1 MTSNSS
7 FENPSGNFWQQLF
20 KQSPPEDKTAA
31 AQARNSQFK
40 LGNFWARALLGGT
53 ALFVCAASYGSY
65 QTMRNLLLENLQNQ
79 AFLEVQLG
87 VDEIDSW
94 LSNHKASMA
103 ASANNPV
110 FRTMDWAQIEP
121 YLSGEEQRL
130 SEFMY
135 FGMIDTEGLL
145 YTTLPDQPKGEI
157 DLSDRT
163 HVKGALSGQNSL
175 SDPLIAR
182 IPAGKRVVAYAIPVW
197 SGQSQGDQPLGEVI
211 GMMNGVIGIDMIIDV
226 INGLEY
232 GNNSYAFALNS
243 KGEAIVHPNSA
254 LMSTIETPAPSLIKS
269 DDPGLATVALQ
280 MTNGQQGLEL
290 VEIDGVQKY
299 VSYAPLMEAD
309 WSIALVIP
317 RRNIEAQL
325 RPLDL
330 MALIVVGLTG
340 TMIAVLWQVQ
350 SFEQQ
355 QLKRSKA
362 AADKA
367 NQAKSEF
374 LANMSHELRTPL
386 NGILGYAQI
395 LGRSRSWGE
404 KESQGVNVIHQCA
417 THLLTLIN
425 DVLDLSKIEARQLEI
440 LPQPIHLPAFLQGV
454 VEMSRIRAEQKGLA
468 FHYQPDATL
477 PEGVDIDEKRLRQVL
492 INLLGNATKF
502 TDQGAV
508 TLKVSVIGQ
517 DHLAETVRLR
527 FQVED
532 TGVGIAPEALAAIF
546 KPFEQV
552 GDRQRQAEGTG
563 LGLAISYR
571 IVKAMD
577 STLQVESQLGVG
589 SQFFFEA
596 DLSLAAGW
604 QQAARQSPQG
614 EIMGYRG
621 DRKTILIVD
630 DKWENRSV
638 IVNLLEPFGFTVIEA
653 ENGQVALTQAHTHRP
668 DLIITDLLM
677 PVMDGYEFMAQLQQS
692 EDEALRQTQIIVSS
706 ASVAPEDRQHSL
718 DAGGA
723 EFLPKPVH
731 ADELM
736 PLLQQYLELVWQYQP
751 GTEVPAATVDA
762 AVTAGSTADAPA
774 DMRVPPPETLQQFL
788 TMAQQG
794 RFKALQTE
802 LQTLAQE
809 HRDYGPFAHHLDT
822 WVQQFQAE
830 KIEQFILQHL
840 A

>member
-1 MTSNSS
+1 
-7 FENPSGNFWQQLF
+7 
-20 KQSPPEDKTAA
+20 
-31 AQARNSQFK
+31 
-40 LGNFWARALLGGT
+40 
-53 ALFVCAASYGSY
+53 
-65 QTMRNLLLENLQNQ
+65 MRNLLLENLQNQ
-79 AFLEVQLG
+79 AFLEVQQG
-87 VDEIDSW
+87 VNEIDGW
-94 LSNHKASMA
+94 LSNHKASMS

-110 FRTMDWAQIEP
+110 FRTMDWEQIEP
-121 YLSGEEQRL
+121 YLNGEEQRL

-157 DLSDRT
+157 DLSDRA

-197 SGQSQGDQPLGEVI
+197 SGQAQADQPLGEVI
-211 GMMNGVIGIDMIIDV
+211 GMMNGVIGIDMVIDV
-226 INGLEY
+226 INDLES

-243 KGEAIVHPNSA
+243 KGEAIVHPNA
-254 LMSTIETPAPSLIKS
+254 ELMSSIEAPAPSLLTS
-269 DDPGLATVALQ
+269 DDPGLATIAQQ
-280 MTNGQQGLEL
+280 MVDGQQGLEL
-290 VEIDGVQKY
+290 VEIDGTQKY
-299 VSYAPLMEAD
+299 VFYAPLTEAD
-309 WSIALVIP
+309 WSVALVIP
-317 RRNIEAQL
+317 RNNIEAQL

-330 MALIVVGLTG
+330 MALVVVGLTG

-350 SFEQQ
+350 TFEQQ

-362 AADKA
+362 AADTA

-395 LGRSRSWGE
+395 LGRSQSWGE
-404 KESQGVNVIHQCA
+404 KERQGVNIIHQCA

-440 LPQPIHLPAFLQGV
+440 VPQPTHLPAFLQGV

-468 FHYQPDATL
+468 FHYLPDATL
-477 PEGVDIDEKRLRQVL
+477 PEGTNIDEKRLRQVL

-517 DHLAETVRLR
+517 DNLAETVRLR

-532 TGVGIAPEALAAIF
+532 TGVGIAPDALEAIF

-552 GDRQRQAEGTG
+552 GDRKRQAEGTG

-571 IVKAMD
+571 IVKAMG
-577 STLQVESQLGVG
+577 SSLQVASQLGIG
-589 SQFFFEA
+589 SQFFFEV
-596 DLSLAAGW
+596 DLPLAAEW
-604 QQAARQSPQG
+604 QQAAKRLPDG
-614 EIMGYRG
+614 EITGYVG
-621 DRKTILIVD
+621 DRKTILISD

-638 IVNLLEPFGFTVIEA
+638 IVNLLEPLGFTVIEA
-653 ENGQVALTQAHTHRP
+653 ENGQEALAQAQTHHP

-677 PVMDGYEFMAQLQQS
+677 PVMDGYEFMAQLRQS
-692 EDEALRQTQIIVSS
+692 EDQMLRQLQVIVSS
-706 ASVAPEDRQHSL
+706 ASVSQLDRQQSL
-718 DAGGA
+718 DAGGDD
-723 EFLPKPVH
+723 FLPKPVH
-731 ADELM
+731 ADELL
-736 PLLQQYLELVWQYQP
+736 PLLQQSLELTWQYRPGSQP
-751 GTEVPAATVDA
+751 ADIAVDSPLDAATSSTDTDILVPA
-762 AVTAGSTADAPA
+762 
-774 DMRVPPPETLQQFL
+774 PEVLQSFL
-788 TMAQQG
+788 AMAQQG

-802 LQTLAQE
+802 LQTLAQDNS
-809 HRDYGPFAHHLDT
+809 DYGPFAHHLQT
-822 WVQQFQAE
+822 WAQQFQAE
-830 KIEQFILQHL
+830 QIEHFLQQHL

>member
-1 MTSNSS
+1 
-7 FENPSGNFWQQLF
+7 
-20 KQSPPEDKTAA
+20 
-31 AQARNSQFK
+31 
-40 LGNFWARALLGGT
+40 
-53 ALFVCAASYGSY
+53 
-65 QTMRNLLLENLQNQ
+65 MRNLLLENLKNQ
-79 AFLEVQLG
+79 AFLEVQQG
-87 VDEIDSW
+87 VNEIDGW
-94 LSNHKASMA
+94 LSDHKASMS

-110 FRTMDWAQIEP
+110 FRSMDWEQIEP
-121 YLSGEEQRL
+121 YLNSEEQRL

-157 DLSDRT
+157 DLSDRA

-197 SGQSQGDQPLGEVI
+197 SGKAQADQPLGEVI
-211 GMMNGVIGIDMIIDV
+211 GMMNGVIGIDMVIDV
-226 INGLEY
+226 INDLES

-243 KGEAIVHPNSA
+243 KGEAIVHPNA
-254 LMSTIETPAPSLIKS
+254 ELMSSIEAPAPSLLTS
-269 DDPGLATVALQ
+269 DDPGLATIAQQ
-280 MTNGQQGLEL
+280 MVDGQQGLEL
-290 VEIDGVQKY
+290 VEIDGIQKY
-299 VSYAPLMEAD
+299 VSYAPLTEAD
-309 WSIALVIP
+309 WSVALVIP
-317 RRNIEAQL
+317 RNNIEAQL

-330 MALIVVGLTG
+330 MALVVVGLTG

-350 SFEQQ
+350 TFEQQ

-362 AADKA
+362 AADTA

-395 LGRSRSWGE
+395 LGRSQSWGE
-404 KESQGVNVIHQCA
+404 KERQGVNIIHQCA

-440 LPQPIHLPAFLQGV
+440 LPQPTYLPAFLQGV

-468 FHYQPDATL
+468 FHYLPDATL
-477 PEGVDIDEKRLRQVL
+477 PEGANIDEKRLRQVL

-517 DHLAETVRLR
+517 DSLAETVRLR

-532 TGVGIAPEALAAIF
+532 TGVGIAPDALEAIF

-552 GDRQRQAEGTG
+552 GDRKRQAEGTG

-571 IVKAMD
+571 IVKAMG
-577 STLQVESQLGVG
+577 SSLQVESQLGIG

-596 DLSLAAGW
+596 DFPLAAEW
-604 QQAARQSPQG
+604 QQAAKRLPSG
-614 EIMGYRG
+614 EITGYVG
-621 DRKTILIVD
+621 DRKTILISD

-638 IVNLLEPFGFTVIEA
+638 IVNLLEPLGFTVIEA
-653 ENGQVALTQAHTHRP
+653 ENGQDALAQAQTHHP

-677 PVMDGYEFMAQLQQS
+677 PVMDGYEFMAQLRQS
-692 EDEALRQTQIIVSS
+692 EDQELRQTQVIVSS
-706 ASVAPEDRQHSL
+706 ASVSQLDRQQSL
-718 DAGGA
+718 DAGGDD
-723 EFLPKPVH
+723 FLPKPVH
-731 ADELM
+731 ADELL
-736 PLLQQYLELVWQYQP
+736 PLLQQSLELTWQYRPGSQP
-751 GTEVPAATVDA
+751 ADIAVDSPLGSTPSSADTDILVPA
-762 AVTAGSTADAPA
+762 
-774 DMRVPPPETLQQFL
+774 PEVLQSFL
-788 TMAQQG
+788 AMAQQG

-802 LQTLAQE
+802 LQTLAQDNS
-809 HRDYGPFAHHLDT
+809 DYGPFANHLQT
-822 WVQQFQAE
+822 WAQQFQAE
-830 KIEQFILQHL
+830 QIEHFLQQHL

>member
-1 MTSNSS
+1 
-7 FENPSGNFWQQLF
+7 
-20 KQSPPEDKTAA
+20 
-31 AQARNSQFK
+31 
-40 LGNFWARALLGGT
+40 
-53 ALFVCAASYGSY
+53 
-65 QTMRNLLLENLQNQ
+65 MRNLLLENLQNQ
-79 AFLEVQLG
+79 AFLEVQQG
-87 VDEIDSW
+87 VNEIDGW
-94 LSNHKASMA
+94 LSNHKASMS

-110 FRTMDWAQIEP
+110 FRTMDWEQIEP
-121 YLSGEEQRL
+121 YLNGEEQRL

-157 DLSDRT
+157 DLSDRA

-197 SGQSQGDQPLGEVI
+197 SGQAQADQPLGEVI
-211 GMMNGVIGIDMIIDV
+211 GMMNGVIGIDMVIDV
-226 INGLEY
+226 INDLES

-243 KGEAIVHPNSA
+243 KGEAIVHPNA
-254 LMSTIETPAPSLIKS
+254 ELMSSIEAPAPSLLTS
-269 DDPGLATVALQ
+269 DDPGLATIAQQ
-280 MTNGQQGLEL
+280 MVDGQQGLEL
-290 VEIDGVQKY
+290 VEIDGTQKY
-299 VSYAPLMEAD
+299 VFYAPLTEAD
-309 WSIALVIP
+309 WSVALVIP
-317 RRNIEAQL
+317 RNNIEAQL

-330 MALIVVGLTG
+330 MALVVVGLTG

-350 SFEQQ
+350 TFEQQ

-362 AADKA
+362 AADTA

-395 LGRSRSWGE
+395 LGRSQSWGE
-404 KESQGVNVIHQCA
+404 KERQGVNIIHQCA

-440 LPQPIHLPAFLQGV
+440 VPQPTHLPAFLQGV

-468 FHYQPDATL
+468 FHYLPDATL
-477 PEGVDIDEKRLRQVL
+477 PEGTNIDEKRLRQVL

-517 DHLAETVRLR
+517 DNLAETVRLR

-532 TGVGIAPEALAAIF
+532 TGVGIAPDALEAIF

-552 GDRQRQAEGTG
+552 GDRKRQAEGTG

-571 IVKAMD
+571 IVKAMG
-577 STLQVESQLGVG
+577 SSLQVASQLGIG
-589 SQFFFEA
+589 SQFFFEV
-596 DLSLAAGW
+596 DLPLAAEW
-604 QQAARQSPQG
+604 QQAAKRLPDG
-614 EIMGYRG
+614 EITGYVG
-621 DRKTILIVD
+621 DRKTILISD

-638 IVNLLEPFGFTVIEA
+638 IVNLLEPLGFTVIEA
-653 ENGQVALTQAHTHRP
+653 ENGQEALAQTQTHHP

-677 PVMDGYEFMAQLQQS
+677 PVMDGYEFMAQLRQS
-692 EDEALRQTQIIVSS
+692 EDQMLRQLQVIVSS
-706 ASVAPEDRQHSL
+706 ASVSQLDRQQSL
-718 DAGGA
+718 DAGGDD
-723 EFLPKPVH
+723 FLPKPVH
-731 ADELM
+731 ADELL
-736 PLLQQYLELVWQYQP
+736 PLLQQSLELTWQYRPGSQP
-751 GTEVPAATVDA
+751 ADIAVDSPLDAATSSTDTDILVPA
-762 AVTAGSTADAPA
+762 
-774 DMRVPPPETLQQFL
+774 PEVLQSFL
-788 TMAQQG
+788 AMAQQG

-802 LQTLAQE
+802 LQTLAQDNS
-809 HRDYGPFAHHLDT
+809 DYGPFAHHLQT
-822 WVQQFQAE
+822 RAQQFQAE
-830 KIEQFILQHL
+830 QIEHFLQQHL

>member
-1 MTSNSS
+1 
-7 FENPSGNFWQQLF
+7 
-20 KQSPPEDKTAA
+20 
-31 AQARNSQFK
+31 
-40 LGNFWARALLGGT
+40 
-53 ALFVCAASYGSY
+53 
-65 QTMRNLLLENLQNQ
+65 MRNLLLENLQNQ

-87 VDEIDSW
+87 VNEIDGW

-121 YLSGEEQRL
+121 YLRGEEQRL

-157 DLSDRT
+157 DLSDRA

-211 GMMNGVIGIDMIIDV
+211 GMMNGVIGIDMVIDV
-226 INGLEY
+226 INDLEY

-243 KGEAIVHPNSA
+243 KGEAIVHPNSE
-254 LMSTIETPAPSLIKS
+254 LMSTIETPAPSLLKS
-269 DDPGLATVALQ
+269 EDLGLATVASQ
-280 MTNGQQGLEL
+280 MTNGRQGLEL

-299 VSYAPLMEAD
+299 VSYAPLTEAD
-309 WSIALVIP
+309 WSVALVIP
-317 RRNIEAQL
+317 RSNIEAQL

-362 AADKA
+362 AADTA

-374 LANMSHELRTPL
+374 LANMSHALRTPL

-395 LGRSRSWGE
+395 LSRSRSWGE
-404 KESQGVNVIHQCA
+404 KESQGVSIIHQCA

-468 FHYQPDATL
+468 FHYRPDATL

-508 TLKVSVIGQ
+508 TLKVSVVGQ
-517 DHLAETVRLR
+517 DSLAETVRLR

-532 TGVGIAPEALAAIF
+532 TGVGIAPDALEAIF
-546 KPFEQV
+546 KPFERV
-552 GDRQRQAEGTG
+552 GDRKRQAEGTG

-577 STLQVESQLGVG
+577 STLQVDSQLGVG
-589 SQFFFEA
+589 SQFLFEV
-596 DLSLAAGW
+596 DLPLAAAW

-614 EIMGYRG
+614 EITGYLG

-653 ENGQVALTQAHTHRP
+653 ENGQVALT
-668 DLIITDLLM
+668 I
-677 PVMDGYEFMAQLQQS
+677 
-692 EDEALRQTQIIVSS
+692 
-706 ASVAPEDRQHSL
+706 
-718 DAGGA
+718 
-723 EFLPKPVH
+723 
-731 ADELM
+731 
-736 PLLQQYLELVWQYQP
+736 
-751 GTEVPAATVDA
+751 
-762 AVTAGSTADAPA
+762 
-774 DMRVPPPETLQQFL
+774 
-788 TMAQQG
+788 
-794 RFKALQTE
+794 
-802 LQTLAQE
+802 
-809 HRDYGPFAHHLDT
+809 
-822 WVQQFQAE
+822 
-830 KIEQFILQHL
+830 
-840 A
+840 

>member
-1 MTSNSS
+1 
-7 FENPSGNFWQQLF
+7 
-20 KQSPPEDKTAA
+20 
-31 AQARNSQFK
+31 
-40 LGNFWARALLGGT
+40 
-53 ALFVCAASYGSY
+53 
-65 QTMRNLLLENLQNQ
+65 MRNLLLENLQNQ
-79 AFLEVQLG
+79 AFLEVQQG
-87 VDEIDSW
+87 VNEIDGW
-94 LSNHKASMA
+94 LSNHKASMS

-110 FRTMDWAQIEP
+110 FRTMDWEQIEP
-121 YLSGEEQRL
+121 YLNGEEQRL

-157 DLSDRT
+157 DLSDRA

-197 SGQSQGDQPLGEVI
+197 SGQAQADQPLGEVI
-211 GMMNGVIGIDMIIDV
+211 GMMNGVIGIDMVIDV
-226 INGLEY
+226 INDLES

-243 KGEAIVHPNSA
+243 KGEAIVHPNA
-254 LMSTIETPAPSLIKS
+254 ELMSSIEAPAPSLLTS
-269 DDPGLATVALQ
+269 DDPGLATIAQQ
-280 MTNGQQGLEL
+280 MVDGQQGLEL
-290 VEIDGVQKY
+290 VEIDGTQKY
-299 VSYAPLMEAD
+299 VFYAPLTEAD
-309 WSIALVIP
+309 WSVALVIP
-317 RRNIEAQL
+317 RNNIEAQL

-330 MALIVVGLTG
+330 MALVVVGLTG

-350 SFEQQ
+350 TFEQQ

-362 AADKA
+362 AADTA

-395 LGRSRSWGE
+395 LGRSQSWGE
-404 KESQGVNVIHQCA
+404 KERQGVNIIHQCA

-440 LPQPIHLPAFLQGV
+440 VPQPTHLPAFLQGV

-468 FHYQPDATL
+468 FHYLPDATL
-477 PEGVDIDEKRLRQVL
+477 PEGTNIDEKRLRQVL

-517 DHLAETVRLR
+517 DSLAETVRLR

-532 TGVGIAPEALAAIF
+532 TGVGIAPDALEAIF

-552 GDRQRQAEGTG
+552 GDRKRQAEGTG

-571 IVKAMD
+571 IVKAMG
-577 STLQVESQLGVG
+577 SSLQVASQLGIG
-589 SQFFFEA
+589 SQFFFEV
-596 DLSLAAGW
+596 DLPLAAEW
-604 QQAARQSPQG
+604 QQAAKRLPDG
-614 EIMGYRG
+614 EITGYVG
-621 DRKTILIVD
+621 DRKTILISD

-638 IVNLLEPFGFTVIEA
+638 IVNLLEPLGFTVIEA
-653 ENGQVALTQAHTHRP
+653 ENGQEALAQTQTHHP

-677 PVMDGYEFMAQLQQS
+677 PVMDGYEFMAQLRQS
-692 EDEALRQTQIIVSS
+692 EDQMLRQLQVIVSS
-706 ASVAPEDRQHSL
+706 ASVSQLDRQQSL
-718 DAGGA
+718 DAGGDD
-723 EFLPKPVH
+723 FLPKPVH
-731 ADELM
+731 ADELL
-736 PLLQQYLELVWQYQP
+736 PLLQQSLELTWQYRPGSQP
-751 GTEVPAATVDA
+751 ADIAVDSPLDAATSSTDTDILVPA
-762 AVTAGSTADAPA
+762 
-774 DMRVPPPETLQQFL
+774 PEVLQSFL
-788 TMAQQG
+788 AMAQQG

-802 LQTLAQE
+802 LQTLAQDNS
-809 HRDYGPFAHHLDT
+809 DYGPFAHHLQT
-822 WVQQFQAE
+822 WAQQFQAE
-830 KIEQFILQHL
+830 QIEHFLQQHL